1 MGVVHQYSILP
12 CHLSCHLAGTTNISI
27 GISIVTAVEKRRVM
41 MVVVLL
47 LVVEEVEVEEMRA
60 WRQEEG
66 SEEV

>member
-27 GISIVTAVEKRRVM
+27 GISIVTAVERRRVM
-41 MVVVLL
+41 MVVLL

>member
-41 MVVVLL
+41 MVVLL

-60 WRQEEG
+60 WQQEEG